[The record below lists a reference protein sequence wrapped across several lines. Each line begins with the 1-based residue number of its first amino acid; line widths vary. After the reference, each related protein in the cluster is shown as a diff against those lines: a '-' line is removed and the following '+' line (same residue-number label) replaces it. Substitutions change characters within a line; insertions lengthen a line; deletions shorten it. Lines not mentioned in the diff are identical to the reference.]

1 MKKLKMGDVA
11 RTTDDRV
18 RLNLSVH
25 GRAPIER
32 IDVLHAM
39 ETIATLRNP
48 ADASQSGRLRVLWRG
63 AMVKGRGARANWKG
77 RAIFDHCN
85 IHKTQ
90 EINAWNPDRVL
101 TRDNENSLSWES
113 VTAGNFGAFDVWLD
127 ESENAVV
134 HLETD
139 HADTSVK
146 LSEIGVEDTVIPAG
160 GLDLEIRLFRLA
172 DVLVKGPITAS
183 VDVPI
188 KAQGDN
194 PLWIRVTTE
203 DGFQAWTSPVYLF
216 RH

>member
-1 MKKLKMGDVA
+1 M
-11 RTTDDRV
+11 
-18 RLNLSVH
+18 
-25 GRAPIER
+25 
-32 IDVLHAM
+32 
-39 ETIATLRNP
+39 
-48 ADASQSGRLRVLWRG
+48 
-63 AMVKGRGARANWKG
+63 
-77 RAIFDHCN
+77 
-85 IHKTQ
+85 
-90 EINAWNPDRVL
+90 
-101 TRDNENSLSWES
+101 
-113 VTAGNFGAFDVWLD
+113 WLD

-134 HLETD
+134 HLETG

-146 LSEIGVEDTVIPAG
+146 LSEIGVEDYVIPAG